1 MTLRTLLLMT
11 LFTGLTANLA
21 AAQVPE
27 PSAPVE
33 TTLTLAAAPDQ
44 QTPPPTKPGSKPP
57 ATIAPPDQAPPPPP
71 PGPPRKLR
79 GRDLNLQIELTISD
93 QLGTQAPEKKVV
105 SMLIADGT
113 FGRIRA
119 SADAVRTGIT
129 GMVGTGLNVDAR
141 PTVLEGD
148 RVLLELTIEYSPL
161 REGSQVTQRP
171 TVLNESLTV
180 ILQHGKP
187 MLVSQ
192 AADPVT
198 DRKISVE
205 VRASVQK

>member
-1 MTLRTLLLMT
+1 MTLRTLLLLT
-11 LFTGLTANLA
+11 LSTGLTANLA

-33 TTLTLAAAPDQ
+33 ATLTLAAAPDQ

-57 ATIAPPDQAPPPPP
+57 ATLPLPEPAPPP
-71 PGPPRKLR
+71 PGPVRKLR

>member
-1 MTLRTLLLMT
+1 MTLRTLLLTT

-33 TTLTLAAAPDQ
+33 ATLTLAAAPDQ

-57 ATIAPPDQAPPPPP
+57 ATIAPPDQVPPP

-180 ILQHGKP
+180 ILPHGKP

>member
-27 PSAPVE
+27 PPAPVE
-33 TTLTLAAAPDQ
+33 STLTLAAAPDQ
-44 QTPPPTKPGSKPP
+44 QTPPPIKPGSKPP
-57 ATIAPPDQAPPPPP
+57 ATIAPPDQVPPP

>member
-1 MTLRTLLLMT
+1 MTLRTLLLLT
-11 LFTGLTANLA
+11 LSTGLTANLA

-33 TTLTLAAAPDQ
+33 ATLTFAAAPDQ

-57 ATIAPPDQAPPPPP
+57 ATLPLPEPAPPP
-71 PGPPRKLR
+71 PGPVRKLR

>member
-27 PSAPVE
+27 PPAPVE
-33 TTLTLAAAPDQ
+33 ATLTLAAAPDQ
-44 QTPPPTKPGSKPP
+44 QTPPPIKPGSKPP
-57 ATIAPPDQAPPPPP
+57 ATLPLPDQAPPPP
-71 PGPPRKLR
+71 GPVRKLR

-93 QLGTQAPEKKVV
+93 QLGSQAPEKKVV

-119 SADAVRTGIT
+119 SADAVRTGVP

-148 RVLLELTIEYSPL
+148 RVLVELTIEYSPL

>member
-33 TTLTLAAAPDQ
+33 ATLTLAAAPDQ

-57 ATIAPPDQAPPPPP
+57 ATIAPPDQAPPP

-105 SMLIADGT
+105 SMLVADGT

-119 SADAVRTGIT
+119 SADAVRTGVP

-180 ILQHGKP
+180 ILPHGKP

>member
-27 PSAPVE
+27 PPAPVE
-33 TTLTLAAAPDQ
+33 ATLTLAAAPDQ
-44 QTPPPTKPGSKPP
+44 QTPPPIKPGSKPP
-57 ATIAPPDQAPPPPP
+57 ATIAPPDQVPPP

-148 RVLLELTIEYSPL
+148 RVLVELTIEYSPL

-180 ILQHGKP
+180 ILQNGKP

>member
-33 TTLTLAAAPDQ
+33 ATLTLAAAPDQ

-57 ATIAPPDQAPPPPP
+57 ATIAPPDQVPPP

>member
-33 TTLTLAAAPDQ
+33 ATLTLAAAPDQ

-57 ATIAPPDQAPPPPP
+57 ATIAPPDQAPPP

-119 SADAVRTGIT
+119 SADAVRTGVP

-180 ILQHGKP
+180 ILQNGKP